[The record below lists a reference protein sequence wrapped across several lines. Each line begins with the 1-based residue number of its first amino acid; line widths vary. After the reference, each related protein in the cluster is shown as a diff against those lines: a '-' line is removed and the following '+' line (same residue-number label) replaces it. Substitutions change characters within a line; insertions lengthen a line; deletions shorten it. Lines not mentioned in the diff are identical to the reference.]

1 VASIMSTLNDIV
13 LKYLQPIWGVM
24 AMGTFLGI
32 ALWAYWPRNKGR
44 FEADGL
50 IPFKDSDEER

>member
-1 VASIMSTLNDIV
+1 MSTLNDIV